1 MKVSWRRVAA
11 AFVKFLARLPLGKR
25 LVFFFE
31 LERGLCS
38 TLVPQRMG
46 LREVPLASL
55 FPTADAVG
63 ITIDVIPEGE
73 WSCQMG
79 DLIQLLKLV
88 RLLKPQ
94 RVLELG
100 SFRGYTAA
108 YIARNLPEGGAVVA
122 VDIDPQ
128 HGSAYRGTAEE
139 KSIERRT
146 GAIADTL
153 FGSNERDSYDLVF
166 IDADHRYAGVRNDT
180 EVALKLV
187 SPKGYIA
194 WHDYANF
201 GYFNGICQV
210 PEYLTELARSKPLIS
225 LAGTSLAL
233 YSPAWERETPIGTQ
247 HHVLQSTGG
256 S

>member
-11 AFVKFLARLPLGKR
+11 ALVKFLARRPLGKR

-46 LREVPLASL
+46 LREVPIKTL
-55 FPTADAVG
+55 FPDADDIG
-63 ITIDVIPEGE
+63 ITVDVIPEGD

-88 RLLKPQ
+88 RLLQPQ

-108 YIARNLPEGGAVVA
+108 YIARNLPAGGRVVA
-122 VDIDPQ
+122 VDIDPE
-128 HGSAYRGTAEE
+128 HGSAYRGTAQER
-139 KSIERRT
+139 SIERRT

-153 FGSNERDSYDLVF
+153 FNASDRGSYDLVF

-187 SPKGYIA
+187 SPRGYIA

-210 PEYLTELARSKPLIS
+210 PEYLTELARSKPLVN
-225 LAGTSLAL
+225 LAGTTLAL
-233 YSPAWERETPIGTQ
+233 YSPAWESGSPGEQ
-247 HHVLQSTGG
+247 HHVLQQTGR